1 MLRSTTG
8 SGCPV
13 PTNTSGGQLSGGR
26 LHGLG
31 FRREACVQGFRR
43 EACVQLL
50 GEGGKRQV
58 PGSPEIAVVGVGGGP
73 IGGAMLL
80 RTC

>member
-1 MLRSTTG
+1 VEAR
-8 SGCPV
+8 GCFGRRQGLAAAV

-31 FRREACVQGFRR
+31 FLR